1 MFRLCSG
8 LVTALCLIAP
18 AALAE
23 DLALVIGDRG
33 QAIAYQ
39 EEDGADA
46 GAFRDALTQAGF
58 RVVEPPDRDIRSM
71 RLAAVNVETALT
83 EGRVDRLVIVAT
95 GPFATDGSDSWVLS
109 NNAQG
114 VKRVMVGAMGISL
127 NALTAIA
134 TQQDIPVVMMVSPGR
149 MPKGLAAGLQP
160 GPRAYRMSE
169 DVTYITGPSPA
180 LADMLAGSVLLEGVS
195 FAELA
200 QNAPDGV
207 KVEGDLSRT
216 AGLMGSAAMPPSDE
230 AVETGFWQAV
240 QTFDTISAYRMY
252 LGEYPEGTHA
262 GEARERIAYLQDEPE
277 REAKSTEEGLGLSR
291 NDRREIQRNLALIG
305 FDPKG
310 IDGIFGPGSRAAI
323 SDWQQENGFGVT
335 GYLTG
340 NQLLRLRDQAQA
352 EAKRQEE
359 EARRR
364 QEEEERKDRAYW
376 QETGEAGGED
386 GLRAYLDRYPDG
398 LYADEAQEALDQ
410 IEAAKREDAEREERE
425 AWDAARSSDTAE
437 SYSAFLNTYPD
448 STFAGAA
455 RARLNELTDQREN
468 AAEIEA
474 ARAQERQFTST
485 LIARVLIERRLASL
499 GTNPGAADGDFT
511 RQTRRAI
518 RQFQRS
524 RNLPVTGFI
533 SQATMVQLMAGR

>member
-8 LVTALCLIAP
+8 LVTALCLITP
-18 AALAE
+18 AVQAE
-23 DLALVIGDRG
+23 DLALVFGDRG
-33 QAIAYQ
+33 QASAYR
-39 EEDGADA
+39 EDDGAGA
-46 GAFRDALTQAGF
+46 GDFRDALTQAGF

-83 EGRVDRLVIVAT
+83 EGEVDRLVIVAT
-95 GPFATDGSDSWVLS
+95 GPFATDGQDSWLLS

-114 VKRVMVGAMGISL
+114 MKRVMAGAMGISL
-127 NALTAIA
+127 NALSSIA
-134 TQQDIPVVMMVSPGR
+134 EEQDVPTVIMVAPGLSPE
-149 MPKGLAAGLQP
+149 GLAPGLRP
-160 GPRAYRMSE
+160 RPRAFRMAE
-169 DVTYITGPSPA
+169 GVTYITGPSPA

-200 QNAPDGV
+200 ETAPDGV
-207 KVEGDLSRT
+207 RVEGNLARD
-216 AGLMGSAAMPPSDE
+216 AGLMGPATMPPSDE
-230 AVETGFWQAV
+230 AVEAGFWQAV
-240 QTFDTISAYRMY
+240 QTFDTITAYRTY
-252 LGEYPEGTHA
+252 LGEFPEGAHVA
-262 GEARERIAYLQDEPE
+262 EAEERIAYLSDEPE
-277 REAKSTEEGLGLSR
+277 REAKSVEEGLGLSR
-291 NDRREIQRNLALIG
+291 EDRREIQRNLALIG

-323 SDWQQENGFGVT
+323 GDWQTENGFGET

-352 EAKRQEE
+352 EAQRQEE
-359 EARRR
+359 EARQRR
-364 QEEEERKDRAYW
+364 EEEERQDRAYW

-398 LYADEAQEALDQ
+398 LYADEAQGRLDE
-410 IEAAKREDAEREERE
+410 IEAVKREEAEREERE
-425 AWDAARSSDTAE
+425 AWDAARNADNAE

-448 STFAGAA
+448 STFASAA
-455 RARLNELTDQREN
+455 RARLNELTDRQEN

-485 LIARVLIERRLASL
+485 LIARVLIERRLGSL

>member
-1 MFRLCSG
+1 MFRLCCG
-8 LVTALCLIAP
+8 LVTALCLAAP
-18 AALAE
+18 AVQAENIAL
-23 DLALVIGDRG
+23 LFGDRG
-33 QAIAYQ
+33 QASVFRDD
-39 EEDGADA
+39 EGA
-46 GAFRDALTQAGF
+46 GAGDFRDALTQAGF

-83 EGRVDRLVIVAT
+83 EGEVDRLVIVAT
-95 GPFATDGSDSWVLS
+95 GPFATDGQDSWILS
-109 NNAQG
+109 NNAEG
-114 VKRVMVGAMGISL
+114 MKRMMAGAMGISL
-127 NALTAIA
+127 NALGSIA
-134 TQQDIPVVMMVSPGR
+134 EQQGVPTVIMVAPGMSPE
-149 MPKGLAAGLQP
+149 GLAPGLRP
-160 GPRAYRMSE
+160 RPRAFRMAE
-169 DVTYITGPSPA
+169 GVTYITGPSPA

-200 QNAPDGV
+200 ETAPDGV
-207 KVEGDLSRT
+207 RVEGNISRD
-216 AGLMGSAAMPPSDE
+216 AGLMGPATMPPSEE
-230 AVETGFWQAV
+230 AVEAGFWQAV
-240 QTFDTISAYRMY
+240 QTFDTISAYRTY
-252 LGEYPEGTHA
+252 LGEFPEGA
-262 GEARERIAYLQDEPE
+262 YVAEAEERIAYLTDEPE
-277 REAKSTEEGLGLSR
+277 REAKSIEEGLDLSR

-310 IDGIFGPGSRAAI
+310 IDGIFGPGSRSAI
-323 SDWQQENGFGVT
+323 SDWQAENGFVKT

-352 EAKRQEE
+352 EAQRQEE
-359 EARRR
+359 EARQRR
-364 QEEEERKDRAYW
+364 EEEERRDRAYW
-376 QETGEAGGED
+376 RETGEAGGED

-398 LYADEAQEALDQ
+398 LFADEAQGRLDE
-410 IEAAKREDAEREERE
+410 IEAVKREEAEREERE
-425 AWDAARSSDTAE
+425 AWDAARNADTAE

-448 STFAGAA
+448 STFASAA
-455 RARLNELTDQREN
+455 RARLNELTDRREN

-485 LIARVLIERRLASL
+485 LIARVLIERRLSSL
-499 GTNPGAADGDFT
+499 GTNPGATDGEFT

>member
-1 MFRLCSG
+1 MFRLCCG
-8 LVTALCLIAP
+8 LVTALCLAAP
-18 AALAE
+18 AVQAENIAL
-23 DLALVIGDRG
+23 LFGDRG
-33 QAIAYQ
+33 QASVFRDD
-39 EEDGADA
+39 EGA
-46 GAFRDALTQAGF
+46 GAGDFRDALTQAGF

-83 EGRVDRLVIVAT
+83 EGEVDRLVIVAT
-95 GPFATDGSDSWVLS
+95 GPFATDGQDSWILS
-109 NNAQG
+109 NNAEG
-114 VKRVMVGAMGISL
+114 MKRMMAGAMGISL
-127 NALTAIA
+127 NALGSIA
-134 TQQDIPVVMMVSPGR
+134 EQQGVPTVIMVAPGMSPE
-149 MPKGLAAGLQP
+149 GLAPGLRP
-160 GPRAYRMSE
+160 RPRAFRMAE
-169 DVTYITGPSPA
+169 GVTYITGPSPA

-200 QNAPDGV
+200 ETAPDGV
-207 KVEGDLSRT
+207 RVEGNISRDT
-216 AGLMGSAAMPPSDE
+216 GLMGPATMPPSEE
-230 AVETGFWQAV
+230 AVEAGFWQAV
-240 QTFDTISAYRMY
+240 QTFDTISAYRTY
-252 LGEYPEGTHA
+252 LGEFPEGA
-262 GEARERIAYLQDEPE
+262 YVAEAEERIAYLTDEPE
-277 REAKSTEEGLGLSR
+277 REAKSIEEGLDLSR

-310 IDGIFGPGSRAAI
+310 IDGIFGPGSRSAI
-323 SDWQQENGFGVT
+323 SDWQAENGFVKT

-352 EAKRQEE
+352 EAQRQEE
-359 EARRR
+359 EARQRR
-364 QEEEERKDRAYW
+364 EEEERRDHAYW
-376 QETGEAGGED
+376 RETGEAGGED

-398 LYADEAQEALDQ
+398 LFADEAQGRLDE
-410 IEAAKREDAEREERE
+410 IEAVKREEAEREERE
-425 AWDAARSSDTAE
+425 AWDAARNADTAE

-448 STFAGAA
+448 STFASAA
-455 RARLNELTDQREN
+455 RARLNELTDRREN

-485 LIARVLIERRLASL
+485 LIARVLIERRLSSL
-499 GTNPGAADGDFT
+499 GTNPGATDGEFT

>member
-8 LVTALCLIAP
+8 LVTALCLATS
-18 AALAE
+18 AAQAE
-23 DLALVIGDRG
+23 DLALLLGDRG
-33 QAIAYQ
+33 QASAYRDD
-39 EEDGADA
+39 DGAGA
-46 GAFRDALTQAGF
+46 GDFRDALTQAGF

-71 RLAAVNVETALT
+71 RLAAVNVETALA
-83 EGRVDRLVIVAT
+83 EGEVDRLVIVAM
-95 GPFATDGSDSWVLS
+95 GPFATDGLDSWILS

-114 VKRVMVGAMGISL
+114 MKRVMAGAMGISL
-127 NALTAIA
+127 NALSAIA
-134 TQQDIPVVMMVSPGR
+134 EQQGVPTVIMVAPGMSPD
-149 MPKGLAAGLQP
+149 GLASGLRP
-160 GPRAYRMSE
+160 RPRAFRKAE
-169 DVTYITGPSPA
+169 GLTYITGPSPA

-200 QNAPDGV
+200 QTAPDGV
-207 KVEGDLSRT
+207 RVDGNLASD
-216 AGLMGSAAMPPSDE
+216 AGLMGPATMPPSEE

-240 QTFDTISAYRMY
+240 QTFDTISAYRTY
-252 LGEYPEGTHA
+252 LGEFPEGTYVA
-262 GEARERIAYLQDEPE
+262 EAEERIAYLTDEPE
-277 REAKSTEEGLGLSR
+277 REAKSIEEGLGLSR
-291 NDRREIQRNLALIG
+291 EDRREIQRNLALIG

-323 SDWQQENGFGVT
+323 GDWQAENGFGKT

-352 EAKRQEE
+352 EARRQEE
-359 EARRR
+359 EARQRR
-364 QEEEERKDRAYW
+364 EQEERRDRAYW
-376 QETGEAGGED
+376 QDTGEAGGEE

-398 LYADEAQEALDQ
+398 LFADEAQGRLDE
-410 IEAAKREDAEREERE
+410 IEAVKREEAEREERE
-425 AWDAARSSDTAE
+425 AWDAARNADTAE

-448 STFAGAA
+448 STFASAA
-455 RARLNELTDQREN
+455 RARLNELTDRQEN

-485 LIARVLIERRLASL
+485 LIARVLIERRLGSL
-499 GTNPGAADGDFT
+499 GTNPGAADGNFT

>member
-1 MFRLCSG
+1 MFRLCCG
-8 LVTALCLIAP
+8 LVTALCLAAP
-18 AALAE
+18 AVQAENIAL
-23 DLALVIGDRG
+23 LFGDRG
-33 QAIAYQ
+33 QASVFRDD
-39 EEDGADA
+39 EGA
-46 GAFRDALTQAGF
+46 GAGDFRNALTQAGF

-83 EGRVDRLVIVAT
+83 EGEVDRLVIVAT
-95 GPFATDGSDSWVLS
+95 GPFATDGQDSWILS
-109 NNAQG
+109 NNAEG
-114 VKRVMVGAMGISL
+114 MKRMMAGAMGISL
-127 NALTAIA
+127 NALGSIA
-134 TQQDIPVVMMVSPGR
+134 EQQGVPTVIMVAPGMSPE
-149 MPKGLAAGLQP
+149 GLAPGLRP
-160 GPRAYRMSE
+160 RPRAFRMAE
-169 DVTYITGPSPA
+169 GVTYITGPSPA

-200 QNAPDGV
+200 ETAPDGV
-207 KVEGDLSRT
+207 RVEGNISRD
-216 AGLMGSAAMPPSDE
+216 AGLMGPATMPPSEE
-230 AVETGFWQAV
+230 AVEAGFWQAV
-240 QTFDTISAYRMY
+240 QTFDTISAYRTY
-252 LGEYPEGTHA
+252 LGEFPEGA
-262 GEARERIAYLQDEPE
+262 YVAEAEERIAYLTDEPE
-277 REAKSTEEGLGLSR
+277 REAKSIEEGLDLSR

-310 IDGIFGPGSRAAI
+310 IDGIFGPGSRSAI
-323 SDWQQENGFGVT
+323 SDWQAENGFVKT

-352 EAKRQEE
+352 EAQRQEE
-359 EARRR
+359 EARQRR
-364 QEEEERKDRAYW
+364 EEEERRDRAYW
-376 QETGEAGGED
+376 RETGEAGGED

-398 LYADEAQEALDQ
+398 LFADEAQGRLDE
-410 IEAAKREDAEREERE
+410 IEAVKREEAEREERE
-425 AWDAARSSDTAE
+425 AWDAARNADTAE

-448 STFAGAA
+448 STFASAA
-455 RARLNELTDQREN
+455 RARLNELTDRREN

-485 LIARVLIERRLASL
+485 LIARVLIERRLSSL
-499 GTNPGAADGDFT
+499 GTNPGATDGEFT

>member
-1 MFRLCSG
+1 MFRLCCG
-8 LVTALCLIAP
+8 LVTALCLAAP
-18 AALAE
+18 AVRAENIAL
-23 DLALVIGDRG
+23 LFGDRG
-33 QAIAYQ
+33 QASVFRDD
-39 EEDGADA
+39 EGA
-46 GAFRDALTQAGF
+46 GAGDFRNALTQAGF

-83 EGRVDRLVIVAT
+83 EGEVDRLVIVAT
-95 GPFATDGSDSWVLS
+95 GPFATDGQDSWILS
-109 NNAQG
+109 NNAEG
-114 VKRVMVGAMGISL
+114 MKRMMAGAMGISL
-127 NALTAIA
+127 NALGSIA
-134 TQQDIPVVMMVSPGR
+134 EQQGVPTVIMVAPGMSPE
-149 MPKGLAAGLQP
+149 GLAPGLRP
-160 GPRAYRMSE
+160 RPRAFRMAE
-169 DVTYITGPSPA
+169 GVTYITGPSPA

-200 QNAPDGV
+200 ETAPDGV
-207 KVEGDLSRT
+207 QVEGNISRD
-216 AGLMGSAAMPPSDE
+216 AGLMGPATMPPSEE
-230 AVETGFWQAV
+230 AVEAGFWQAV
-240 QTFDTISAYRMY
+240 QTFDTISAYRTY
-252 LGEYPEGTHA
+252 LGEFPEGSYVA
-262 GEARERIAYLQDEPE
+262 EAEERIAYLTDEPE
-277 REAKSTEEGLGLSR
+277 REAKSIEEGLDLSR

-310 IDGIFGPGSRAAI
+310 IDGIFGPGSRSAI
-323 SDWQQENGFGVT
+323 SDWQAENGFVKT

-352 EAKRQEE
+352 EAQRQEE
-359 EARRR
+359 EARQRR
-364 QEEEERKDRAYW
+364 EEEERRDRAYW
-376 QETGEAGGED
+376 RETGEAGGED

-398 LYADEAQEALDQ
+398 LFADEAQGRLDE
-410 IEAAKREDAEREERE
+410 IEAVKREEAEREERE
-425 AWDAARSSDTAE
+425 AWDAARNADTAE

-448 STFAGAA
+448 STFASAA
-455 RARLNELTDQREN
+455 RARLNELTDRREN

-485 LIARVLIERRLASL
+485 LIARVLIERRLSSL
-499 GTNPGAADGDFT
+499 GTNPGATDGEFT